1 MRTVWIIGGSERTSR
16 VLAEQVQSCVQDR
29 AVVVG
34 VSVDSVMPVWK
45 PDDIIVVSSS
55 LIIGNLADVGITV
68 PQEQPIIGRRT
79 VNPDKLESVV
89 ALPPGTNVVF
99 INDTQETTEAC
110 VQSLLELGINYVQWH
125 IWYPGLDV
133 FPDNCMIAVVAG
145 EPQLVP
151 AHITEIIDIHVR
163 IFDFGTI
170 AEILQRLQI
179 PYEDITTYSERYL
192 AKIVSL
198 ARNLARK
205 SEEAQRLSQHL
216 ASVIDSLTHGILVY
230 DEDGRVS
237 VCNEEVRS
245 LLALRATQGVGDTL
259 PQLVR
264 NRELLEFLECSRCTL
279 AKKYEP
285 VWGN

>member
-68 PQEQPIIGRRT
+68 PQEQLIIGRRT

-133 FPDNCMIAVVAG
+133 FP
-145 EPQLVP
+145 
-151 AHITEIIDIHVR
+151 
-163 IFDFGTI
+163 
-170 AEILQRLQI
+170 
-179 PYEDITTYSERYL
+179 YSVCKFL
-192 AKIVSL
+192 TKISRRTQSGIWRKLSASL
-198 ARNLARK
+198 AILRVRVKKHNASLNI
-205 SEEAQRLSQHL
+205 SPRLSI
-216 ASVIDSLTHGILVY
+216 A
-230 DEDGRVS
+230 
-237 VCNEEVRS
+237 
-245 LLALRATQGVGDTL
+245 
-259 PQLVR
+259 
-264 NRELLEFLECSRCTL
+264 
-279 AKKYEP
+279 
-285 VWGN
+285 